1 MLRNLVSCCVVA
13 LALSPCSFAA
23 DPPSGDE
30 LVAQGVA
37 KVLEGILSGDRKP
50 LTPDEAKK
58 LVESLDDGRFKV
70 REAATARLKLLP
82 FPPLGQLREAQKS
95 TSEELSKR
103 AGEILTYHH
112 ENPNP
117 NLGVLEAIL
126 KSTIPAKIRLEPKEL
141 YRLAEL
147 SAEGSLYET
156 VTLSIMT
163 SAKAGDLDLAKKM
176 FAKENPL
183 AVRATALRVIASIE
197 KKKSLDLLKE
207 TLKDKETALR
217 VAAARALVETSGT
230 LEKEETELLK
240 GMVKELDPE
249 TAVIVYQVM
258 EYNLREKNPKGF
270 KDPEAA
276 KAHSQIT
283 AAYGEILDK
292 VKGVTKKMNQP
303 ANTQYW
309 LEQGMD
315 TSKNPEV
322 LAYRIKWFSGQWS
335 GWYIPGSNDKLGN
348 DERNI
353 RCWAC
358 FNDHEFEVITTTRKE
373 LYRKVLDLPE

>member
-1 MLRNLVSCCVVA
+1 MLRNLVCSCAV
-13 LALSPCSFAA
+13 LLTLSPCSFAV

-30 LVAQGVA
+30 LIAQGVS
-37 KVLEGILSGDRKP
+37 KVVEGLLSGDRKP
-50 LTPDEAKK
+50 LTSEEAKK
-58 LVESLDDGRFKV
+58 LVDSLDDGRFKV
-70 REAATARLKLLP
+70 REAATQKLKSLP
-82 FPPLGQLREAQKS
+82 FPPLAQLREAQKS
-95 TSEELSKR
+95 SSEELVKR
-103 AGEILTYHH
+103 AGEVLTFHR

-117 NLGVLEAIL
+117 NLAVLEAIL

-156 VTLSIMT
+156 VTQSIMA
-163 SAKAGDLDLAKKM
+163 SAKEGDLDLAKKM
-176 FAKENPL
+176 FAKENSLP
-183 AVRATALRVIASIE
+183 VRATALRVMASIQ
-197 KKKSLDLLKE
+197 KKNSLDLLKE
-207 TLKDKETALR
+207 SLKDKEPAIR
-217 VAAARALVETSGT
+217 VAAARALVETNGT
-230 LEKEETELLK
+230 LAKEETELLK

-249 TAVIVYQVM
+249 TAVIVYQIM

-276 KAHSQIT
+276 KAHSQLV
-283 AAYGEILDK
+283 AAYSEILDK
-292 VKGVTKKMNQP
+292 VKGVTKKANQP

-358 FNDHEFEVITTTRKE
+358 FNDHEFEVITTSRKE